1 MSELELMK
9 NLKPHPHVVK
19 LLGCVTKSDPLL
31 VLIEYIP
38 YGDLLG
44 FLRKSR
50 GLNDS
55 YYKDPDVKPRTNLT
69 SQQMMQFAW
78 QIADGMHFL
87 SSNKIIHRDLA
98 ARNVLVGE
106 GEKCKVTDFGLARD
120 VSQVVVYTKRSRGRL
135 PVKWTAPEA
144 LLFGSYTT
152 LSDVWSFGVVLYEI
166 FTVGGCPYPGI
177 NGHQM
182 ADVLK
187 KGYRM
192 PKPKHVDQH
201 LYDLMY
207 QCWQQKA
214 NDRPMFSML
223 KTKLSKMIQ
232 NNEEIYIN
240 MREYNNDDYGY
251 IDDLFE

>member
-1 MSELELMK
+1 MWFSCWVALQ
-9 NLKPHPHVVK
+9 
-19 LLGCVTKSDPLL
+19 SDPLL

-55 YYKDPDVKPRTNLT
+55 YYKDPDVQPRTNLT
-69 SQQMMQFAW
+69 SPQMMQFAW

-152 LSDVWSFGVVLYEI
+152 LSDV
-166 FTVGGCPYPGI
+166 
-177 NGHQM
+177 
-182 ADVLK
+182 
-187 KGYRM
+187 
-192 PKPKHVDQH
+192 
-201 LYDLMY
+201 
-207 QCWQQKA
+207 
-214 NDRPMFSML
+214 
-223 KTKLSKMIQ
+223 
-232 NNEEIYIN
+232 
-240 MREYNNDDYGY
+240 
-251 IDDLFE
+251 